1 MSAAPGVVSVNVG
14 GPREVEW
21 RGHGVRTSIWK
32 SPTAARVGVTRLNID
47 GDEQSDLSVH
57 GGVHKAVYAYPL
69 EHYEFWRS
77 QLPGAELE
85 WGAFGENLTI
95 EGLLEDDV
103 RVGDRLRIGSAEFE
117 VTQPRFPCF
126 KLGIRFGRDDILN
139 RFLES
144 GRSGFYLSVVT
155 KGAIAAGDA
164 IQFQPRAGHDVTI
177 SDVAAAY
184 ATGGEDRNL
193 LRRILEVPTLPGGLR
208 EHFSKR
214 LKARPR

>member
-1 MSAAPGVVSVNVG
+1 MSAASHVVSVNVG
-14 GPREVEW
+14 RPREVKW
-21 RGHGVRTSIWK
+21 HGRLVRTSIWK
-32 SPTAARVGVTRLNID
+32 TPTFERVRVARLNID

-57 GGVHKAVYAYPL
+57 GGLHKAVYAYPR

-77 QLPGAELE
+77 ELPESVLE

-103 RVGDRLRIGSAEFE
+103 RVGDRLRIGSVEFE

-126 KLGIRFGRDDILN
+126 KLGIRFGRDDVLR

-144 GRSGFYLSVVT
+144 GRSGFYLSVV
-155 KGAIAAGDA
+155 KEGALVAGDA
-164 IQFQPRAGHDVTI
+164 IQFDPRAEHDVTI

-184 ATGGEDRNL
+184 ATGGEDSNL
-193 LRRILEVPTLPGGLR
+193 LRRILKVPTLPGGLR
-208 EHFSKR
+208 EHFARR
-214 LKARPR
+214 LNA

>member
-1 MSAAPGVVSVNVG
+1 MSAASRVVSVNVG
-14 GPREVEW
+14 RPREVEW
-21 RGHGVRTSIWK
+21 RGRLVRTSIFK
-32 SPTAARVGVTRLNID
+32 SPTPARVRVTTLNID

-57 GGVHKAVYAYPL
+57 GGLHKAVYVYPR

-77 QLPGAELE
+77 ELPESVLE

-103 RVGDRLRIGSAEFE
+103 RVGDRLEIGSVEFE

-126 KLGIRFGRDDILN
+126 KLGIRFGRDDVLK

-144 GRSGFYLSVVT
+144 GRSGFYLSVV
-155 KGAIAAGDA
+155 KEGALAAGDA
-164 IQFQPRAGHDVTI
+164 IQFDPRAGHDVTI
-177 SDVAAAY
+177 ADIAAAY
-184 ATGGEDRNL
+184 ATGGEDSNL

-208 EHFSKR
+208 EHFARR
-214 LKARPR
+214 LNA